1 MSDPVDVGV
10 VAMTLFSPNDSGWS
24 THFKFA
30 LDPARVSL
38 Q

>member
-10 VAMTLFSPNDSGWS
+10 VAMTLFFHNDSGWS
-24 THFKFA
+24 THVNIA
-30 LDPARVSL
+30 VDPARVSL